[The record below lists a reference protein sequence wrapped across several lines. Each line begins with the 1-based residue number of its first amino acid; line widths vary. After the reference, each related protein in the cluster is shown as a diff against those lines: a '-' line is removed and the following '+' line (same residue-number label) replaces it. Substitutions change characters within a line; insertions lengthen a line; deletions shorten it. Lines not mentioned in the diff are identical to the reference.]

1 MSLLCNVDIYSI
13 LVLAI
18 LLIPAYLIY
27 AKNKRQSLSLD
38 PQEALKQAG
47 GFIPYIK
54 KLHSEQGAIASHG
67 LPMPNTISCID
78 TAVMK
83 ATLSCGNRPKELFAF
98 LADLLGHDNLQIYE
112 QGRAAR
118 FRKSVGAAFGQEG
131 ESIGNHSI
139 CGQSM
144 EKPV

>member
-54 KLHSEQGAIASHG
+54 KLHSEQGAIASYG
-67 LPMPNTISCID
+67 LPMPNAISCID

-83 ATLSCGNRPKELFAF
+83 ATLSCGNRPKELLPNRYRAPAPPTGATVFVQIK
-98 LADLLGHDNLQIYE
+98 LLQF
-112 QGRAAR
+112 GRIAALSR
-118 FRKSVGAAFGQEG
+118 AGR
-131 ESIGNHSI
+131 
-139 CGQSM
+139 
-144 EKPV
+144 

>member
-1 MSLLCNVDIYSI
+1 
-13 LVLAI
+13 
-18 LLIPAYLIY
+18 
-27 AKNKRQSLSLD
+27 
-38 PQEALKQAG
+38 
-47 GFIPYIK
+47 
-54 KLHSEQGAIASHG
+54 
-67 LPMPNTISCID
+67 MPNTISCID

-139 CGQSM
+139 CG
-144 EKPV
+144 KACVK